1 MPKNAKKSVCIRLSN
16 VEFECLRELADSN
29 GDNHTAAASK
39 LVVNGL
45 QASKAEELVEKRLVN
60 LERKLTRAMFWMLT
74 TVANHNKQERIEY
87 RKKVNKHLKAK
98 G

>member
-45 QASKAEELVEKRLVN
+45 QASKAEELVEKRFVD
-60 LERKLTRAMFWMLT
+60 LERKLTRATFAMLT
-74 TVANHNKQERIEY
+74 ILVNHDEQGRIEY
-87 RKKVNKHLKAK
+87 GEKVNELLKGK

>member
-45 QASKAEELVEKRLVN
+45 QASKAEELVEKRFVDLERMLTILVN
-60 LERKLTRAMFWMLT
+60 HDE
-74 TVANHNKQERIEY
+74 QGRIEY
-87 RKKVNKHLKAK
+87 GEKVNELLKGK